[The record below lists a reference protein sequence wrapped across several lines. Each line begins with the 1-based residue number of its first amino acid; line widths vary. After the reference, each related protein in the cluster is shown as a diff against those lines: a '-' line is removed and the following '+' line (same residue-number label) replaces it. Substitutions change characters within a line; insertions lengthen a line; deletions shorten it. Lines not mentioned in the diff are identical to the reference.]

1 MTTIKMKM
9 MKKKRYG
16 ANNNLKM
23 LTTIKSKMA
32 TTMLFYLIFLKLK
45 QRKEITSE
53 NNLQN
58 RVKTIISKME
68 IDITQSDENK
78 SNVIATKLFDSD
90 TETDE
95 IKKRNHRSFV
105 LCPLV
110 YSSIFSLS
118 SSLTDKILIAF
129 KNSSS

>member
-1 MTTIKMKM
+1 
-9 MKKKRYG
+9 
-16 ANNNLKM
+16 M

-90 TETDE
+90 TETVE
-95 IKKRNHRSFV
+95 MKKKK
-105 LCPLV
+105 LIPLKRT
-110 YSSIFSLS
+110 LGTKKENEW
-118 SSLTDKILIAF
+118 LKKILKEQTHLRF
-129 KNSSS
+129 